1 MHLFLALSPF
11 VSPLFFFLPQMLGF
25 FLSFLFFFFLSA
37 GKKWG
42 SNILYIHVLEI
53 GPESSFNCLVHADLF
68 YSRILGYSW
77 IILFPYVDMFLK

>member
-11 VSPLFFFLPQMLGF
+11 VSPLFFFFASNAWF
-25 FLSFLFFFFLSA
+25 FFFFFFFLSA

-42 SNILYIHVLEI
+42 SNILYVHVLEI